1 MRRADGGGQRADDN
15 GARAREA
22 PGVSILDKRV
32 QAARLALVMVGLPA
46 RGKTHMARRIERYL
60 RWLGY
65 KTRIFNVG
73 NYRRE
78 RLGSHQL
85 HRFFDP
91 DNPEGRKARR
101 EVAMAALEDLL
112 DWFAH
117 GGEVGIYD
125 ATNTTRERRSL
136 LAARMRAHGLSVV
149 FVESVS
155 DDEAL
160 IESNIRQTKLHMP
173 DYAGMDPEDAVRD
186 FRARIEHYARVYE
199 PVQED
204 EGSFIRV
211 IDVGRK
217 VVAHRVQGYL
227 PSRLVYFAMNLHVS
241 PRSIWLVRHGE
252 SLYNIEDRVGGD
264 AGLSEAGKGFAR
276 ELAERAHELGLDR
289 SDLRVWT
296 STLRRTKETA
306 APLGLPTEE
315 WRALDEIDAGDCDGM
330 TYEEIRTQMPEEHAA
345 RREAKLTYRYPR
357 GESYLDVIRRL
368 EPVIVELERERRPV
382 MVVAHQAVLRA
393 LYAYLMDRPPKEIPY
408 LPIPLHTV
416 VRLTPITY
424 GCEEVRIPLTPP
436 PARQTSG

>member
-1 MRRADGGGQRADDN
+1 MSERGSATGDRAAPAGD
-15 GARAREA
+15 A
-22 PGVSILDKRV
+22 PGVIILDKRV
-32 QAARLALVMVGLPA
+32 EAVRLALVMVGLPA
-46 RGKTHMARRIERYL
+46 RGKTHMARRMERYL

-65 KTRIFNVG
+65 KTRTFNVG

-78 RLGSHQL
+78 RLGSQQP

-91 DNPEGRKARR
+91 ENVEGREARR
-101 EVAMAALEDLL
+101 EVAMAALEDMLG
-112 DWFAH
+112 WFAA

-136 LAARMRAHGLSVV
+136 LATRMRAHGMSVV

-160 IESNIRQTKLHMP
+160 IEANIRQTKLHMP
-173 DYAGMDPEDAVRD
+173 DYAGMDPDAAVRD
-186 FRARIEHYARVYE
+186 FRARIEHYESVYE
-199 PVQED
+199 TVQED

-211 IDVGRK
+211 IDVGRM

-227 PSRLVYFAMNLHVS
+227 PSRLVYFAMNLHVT

-252 SLYNIEDRVGGD
+252 SLFNVDDRVGGD
-264 AGLSEAGKGFAR
+264 AGLSAAGRRFAD
-276 ELAERAHELGLDR
+276 ELAAHVRALGIDR
-289 SDLRVWT
+289 RDVRVWT
-296 STLRRTKETA
+296 STLRRTRETA
-306 APLGLPTEE
+306 APLGLRTEE

-330 TYEEIRTQMPEEHAA
+330 TYEEIRARMPEEHAA

-357 GESYLDVIRRL
+357 GESYLDVVRRL

-382 MVVAHQAVLRA
+382 LIVAHQAVLRA
-393 LYAYLMDRPPKEIPY
+393 LYAYLMDRPQKEVPY

-416 VRLTPITY
+416 IRLTPITY
-424 GCEEVRIPLTPP
+424 GCEEERVALC
-436 PARQTSG
+436 